1 MHNGPPHSP
10 RRGKSSPLSSRTSI
24 AATAAFYTEELG
36 FTLAGTESDGG
47 EAYFCS
53 VHAGPKAAANIYFF
67 RASPED
73 CKPGAVMIA
82 VGTAEVDSFYAYLRG
97 RPAVKV
103 VEEIEDKPWEYRQ
116 FSILDPDGNRLTFF
130 RFLEGGNPGTECL
143 RTVL

>member
-1 MHNGPPHSP
+1 MAAALTSAWKIIPSLQ
-10 RRGKSSPLSSRTSI
+10 STSI

-130 RFLEGGNPGTECL
+130 RFLEGGNPGTE
-143 RTVL
+143 